1 MCLRLKTEGI
11 ADDREAVD
19 TAPIPWRPLGQVFVE
34 KGLITEEE
42 LEEALAEQQATGKR
56 LGEILVA
63 RGLVS
68 GPDLTAALM
77 DQLGV
82 EVQRDQGFGSGLW
95 SEIQRRHARARR
107 LQTAGTASAPPPTEA
122 GDGAPEEGELVD
134 QRPPRAPGE
143 RPSLVVLEGMLDE
156 LEEPSRGG
164 AQAEAP
170 SGEAT
175 PGPDTQAATHLAA
188 LEARLGEGQAEA
200 ATAQAELERLREEA
214 AALAAERAEERSA
227 REAAQAEAA
236 RLREEA
242 EGEAAGLRASLAA
255 TAEELQ
261 QAQAQLAELEE
272 TLASREEEL
281 RAAQAQGERLAAEL
295 EARAQAEAAAQAAL
309 ERLREEAAQLRTE
322 TEGLRA
328 EARAARAAATEAQAS
343 LSREEAARA
352 EERARLQAAEE
363 RLGLLEGQLAA
374 SEARAVEE
382 RAAHAETRRV
392 LARALDELSGRPA
405 LGPSAGIG
413 SSSAPLFRAGHL
425 LFAPSPKGYE
435 IAHRDGSPPA
445 LGSEVELA
453 GQVLLV
459 VKVGR
464 SPIPFDPRP
473 CAYLWPR
480 R

>member
-188 LEARLGEGQAEA
+188 LEARLAERQAEA

-227 REAAQAEAA
+227 REAAEEQAKRLAAEAGS
-236 RLREEA
+236 R
-242 EGEAAGLRASLAA
+242 
-255 TAEELQ
+255 
-261 QAQAQLAELEE
+261 LAELER
-272 TLASREEEL
+272 ARAEL
-281 RAAQAQGERLAAEL
+281 ERRAAELVAARGELERLRAELTAAQAELTSARTDLEHARAEGEQR
-295 EARAQAEAAAQAAL
+295 EAAQAEAAAALHSL
-309 ERLREEAAQLRTE
+309 EREVDAPRGRVAA
-322 TEGLRA
+322 G
-328 EARAARAAATEAQAS
+328 
-343 LSREEAARA
+343 
-352 EERARLQAAEE
+352 
-363 RLGLLEGQLAA
+363 
-374 SEARAVEE
+374 EARAVQEA
-382 RAAHAETRRV
+382 AAHAETLRV
-392 LARALDELSGRPA
+392 LAQALDELAGRLPGVALAAPDPA
-405 LGPSAGIG
+405 P
-413 SSSAPLFRAGHL
+413 APVLHDGHL
-425 LFAPSPKGYE
+425 LFLPGACKYE
-435 IAHRDGSPPA
+435 LVSRDGLPPDV
-445 LGSEVELA
+445 GGEVEIG
-453 GQVLLV
+453 GQLFAVT
-459 VKVGR
+459 KVGR
-464 SPIPFDPRP
+464 SPIPFDRRP
-473 CAYLWPR
+473 CAYLQAR